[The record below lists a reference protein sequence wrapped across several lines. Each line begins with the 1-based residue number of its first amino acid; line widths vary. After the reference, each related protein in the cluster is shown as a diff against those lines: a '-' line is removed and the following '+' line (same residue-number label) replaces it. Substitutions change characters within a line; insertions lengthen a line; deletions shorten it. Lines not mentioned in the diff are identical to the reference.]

1 MTVPDIGVFHPQIV
15 HFVIAFLILGV
26 VARVVSFLPLGERFR
41 FIGPMASALLILGTV
56 AAIAAV
62 QSGVNAHGPVERVPG
77 VRDAVVEHE
86 EWGERARNLF
96 IAIAVFE
103 LAALALFSRRR
114 MAQGLRVVSALA
126 GLAGLFVLYEASEH
140 GGELVYNHAGGVG
153 IRSGDAGDLRR
164 LLVAGLYHNAR
175 AARDSGRKEEAG
187 RLTDELVRQMP
198 DDANVRFLAVE
209 SRIKDHEDAR
219 GALVALDAIEVPGE
233 DWRLNL
239 RQATLAA
246 EAYRAV
252 GAGDSALAT
261 LDDLKRRFPD
271 NPRIKAA
278 LERMSRPDGGQR

>member
-1 MTVPDIGVFHPQIV
+1 MPDIGVYHPQIV

-26 VARVVSFLPLGERFR
+26 VARVVSLLPLGERFR
-41 FIGPMASALLILGTV
+41 FIGPMASALIILGTV

-96 IAIAVFE
+96 IAIAVLE
-103 LAALALFSRRR
+103 LAALALISRRR
-114 MAQGLRVVSALA
+114 VAQWLRVASALA

-140 GGELVYNHAGGVG
+140 GGHLVYNYAGGVG

-198 DDANVRFLAVE
+198 DDATVKFLGIE
-209 SRIKDHEDAR
+209 SRIKDREDAR
-219 GALVALDAIEVPGE
+219 GALEALAAIDVPG
-233 DWRLNL
+233 DDVRLNL
-239 RQATLAA
+239 RKAVLTA
-246 EAYRAV
+246 EAYQAV

-261 LDDLKRRFPD
+261 LEELKGRFPD
-271 NPRIKAA
+271 NPRVQAA
-278 LERMSRPDGGQR
+278 LERISRPDGEQR